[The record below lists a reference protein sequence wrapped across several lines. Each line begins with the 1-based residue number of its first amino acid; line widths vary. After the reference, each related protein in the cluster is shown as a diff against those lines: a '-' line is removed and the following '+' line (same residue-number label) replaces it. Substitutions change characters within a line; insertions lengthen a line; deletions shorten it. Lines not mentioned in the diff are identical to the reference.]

1 MGVGGE
7 AELGCRSEDASAS
20 AHKTPS
26 ALRSVL
32 SCPKLE
38 WDPCLQTPTD
48 PVSDVSLG
56 IHDLA

>member
-1 MGVGGE
+1 MGVGGKF
-7 AELGCRSEDASAS
+7 ELGCRPDDASAS

-26 ALRSVL
+26 ALRSVP

-38 WDPCLQTPTD
+38 WDPRLQTATD
-48 PVSDVSLG
+48 PVSVVSLG